1 MCTENSGQR
10 ICPVCILFSILSKC
24 PFLSVQIINTHIQSM
39 CQLSVYP
46 INSATVH
53 MSTESVHCP
62 FIDRT
67 VPLSICSHKVSTVHV
82 SKEQCPQSMCPQNSV
97 HCPCVQITVSIVHIS
112 IEQFQLSIYP
122 HKSALCPCVNRS
134 VTHPMCPQNSNTFN
148 VSIKQC
154 HPSIF

>member
-1 MCTENSGQR
+1 MSTEQCHSLCVHR
-10 ICPVCILFSILSKC
+10 TVP
-24 PFLSVQIINTHIQSM
+24 QSM
-39 CQLSVYP
+39 CLQDSATVHVSTGQCQLSIYP

-82 SKEQCPQSMCPQNSV
+82 SKEQCPQYMCPQNSV
-97 HCPCVQITVSIVHIS
+97 HFSCVQITVSIVHIS

-122 HKSALCPCVNRS
+122 HKSALCPCVNRT
-134 VTHPMCPQNSNTFN
+134 VLHPMCPQNSNTFN

-154 HPSIF
+154 HLSIF